1 MLDVVEVFEE
11 ELLAWLDALD
21 IEILDEVLDVL
32 LDEEPTELLDEPLV
46 VADVLDALLEE
57 DVELLLP
64 LDDVV
69 ELLLL
74 PAEEVVDEVLLPVEA
89 VVELLL
95 LPLDDVVDELLLPL
109 EEVLC
114 VLELLPP
121 LEVVDEVPEDVLPL
135 EELLPLEAVL
145 PADDVVL
152 PGDEAVLPEDE
163 GVDEL
168 LLPDEVGEVTDE
180 PVLAPEVEVLE
191 TLVPLAPPPRTEVV
205 VVLVELPA
213 FVDVNEADE
222 ELAVDVLEPKL
233 LLLPPLDEVW
243 PLVLPLPTLLAE
255 VDDPELPGWVV
266 DVPGA
271 VLLLVL
277 PLLPAVPEEVVDEAL
292 PVPLPLVRLEDP
304 FGTVLAPPPWTDV
317 DGPELPD
324 DPFGAVVEPPAA
336 PPP

>member
-1 MLDVVEVFEE
+1 ML
-11 ELLAWLDALD
+11 L
-21 IEILDEVLDVL
+21 
-32 LDEEPTELLDEPLV
+32 PPP
-46 VADVLDALLEE
+46 DVLD
-57 DVELLLP
+57 ELLLP
-64 LDDVV
+64 AGAV
-69 ELLLL
+69 
-74 PAEEVVDEVLLPVEA
+74 VVDEVLL
-89 VVELLL
+89 LL
-95 LPLDDVVDELLLPL
+95 LPLP
-109 EEVLC
+109 
-114 VLELLPP
+114 
-121 LEVVDEVPEDVLPL
+121 VPV
-135 EELLPLEAVL
+135 
-145 PADDVVL
+145 AD
-152 PGDEAVLPEDE
+152 
-163 GVDEL
+163 
-168 LLPDEVGEVTDE
+168 PDEVEGEVTDE